1 MKKSIFTLSGLALFI
16 AFTFSS
22 CAKDRICECT
32 NELGYTSEIEYEGV
46 TMTWMKNSA
55 DCVSYT
61 VTDDDGDTYSVDCE
75 IK

>member
-32 NELGYTSEIEYEGV
+32 EAGYTTETEYEGV
-46 TMTWMKNSA
+46 TKTWMKNSA
-55 DCVSYT
+55 GCVSYT
-61 VTDDDGDTYSVDCE
+61 VTDEDGDTYSVDCE

>member
-1 MKKSIFTLSGLALFI
+1 MKKSILSLSGLCLLIAL
-16 AFTFSS
+16 TFSS

-32 NELGYTSEIEYEGV
+32 TPFGGTEEIEYENV
-46 TMTWMKNSA
+46 TKKWMKNSA

-61 VTDDDGDTYSVDCE
+61 VTSDGESYSVDCE

>member
-1 MKKSIFTLSGLALFI
+1 MKKSIFTLLGLALLI

-32 NELGYTSEIEYEGV
+32 TDGYTTETEYEGV
-46 TMTWMKNSA
+46 SKTWMKNSA
-55 DCVSYT
+55 GCVSYT
-61 VTDDDGDTYSVDCE
+61 VTDEDGDTYSVDCE